1 MHIKKDDL
9 VLVLAGK
16 DRGKTGTVV
25 EVFPKIGKVKVK
37 DVNVITKHVKAKR
50 QGQKSGIV
58 KIEAPIDASNVKRV
72 EEKSAK

>member
-1 MHIKKDDL
+1 MHIKKNDL

-25 EVFPKIGKVKVK
+25 EVFPKSGKVKVK

-50 QGQKSGIV
+50 QGQKSGIIKV
-58 KIEAPIDASNVKRV
+58 EAPIDASNVKCV
-72 EEKSAK
+72 EQKSAK

>member
-1 MHIKKDDL
+1 MHIKKNDL

-25 EVFPKIGKVKVK
+25 EVFPKSGKVKVK

-50 QGQKSGIV
+50 QGQKSGII
-58 KIEAPIDASNVKRV
+58 KIEAPIDASNVKCV
-72 EEKSAK
+72 EQKSSK

>member
-1 MHIKKDDL
+1 MHIKKNDL

-25 EVFPKIGKVKVK
+25 EVFPKSGKVKVK

-50 QGQKSGIV
+50 QGQKSGIFKV
-58 KIEAPIDASNVKRV
+58 EAPIDASNVKCV
-72 EEKSAK
+72 EQKS

>member
-1 MHIKKDDL
+1 MHIKKNDL

-25 EVFPKIGKVKVK
+25 EVFPKSGKVKVK

-50 QGQKSGIV
+50 QGQKSGIIKV
-58 KIEAPIDASNVKRV
+58 EALIDASNVKCV
-72 EEKSAK
+72 DKKS

>member
-1 MHIKKDDL
+1 MHIKKNDL

-25 EVFPKIGKVKVK
+25 EVFPKSGKVKVK

-50 QGQKSGIV
+50 QGQKSGIIKV
-58 KIEAPIDASNVKRV
+58 EAPIDASNVKCV
-72 EEKSAK
+72 EQKS